1 MTEEIQ
7 KYLHDISVSISAI
20 NSYLKDCNDFDD
32 FKRQR
37 MLKMAIEREFTIIGE
52 AVNRIL
58 KLDSSIS
65 ISNQRKIVSVRN
77 YIIHGYD
84 SVDYE
89 TLWSIIKRHLP
100 ILENE
105 VNLLLM
111 K

>member
-20 NSYLKDCNDFDD
+20 KSYLVDCIDFSD
-32 FKRQR
+32 FNGNR

-58 KLDSSIS
+58 KIDITIP
-65 ISNQRKIVSVRN
+65 ISNHRKIVSVRN
-77 YIIHGYD
+77 YIVHGYD

-100 ILENE
+100 VLENE
-105 VNLLLM
+105 VNHLL
-111 K
+111 KK